1 MPTTKLSQNLKAH
14 CANDL
19 KECGKNGVVATFLH
33 GMDGRQST
41 RDSLYTEKMGFSFWK
56 SHIGKWVKGKGNEMK
71 DSPVLFY
78 YKPIYLYKSFKS

>member
-19 KECGKNGVVATFLH
+19 KECGKNGVVVATFLH

-41 RDSLYTEKMGFSFWK
+41 SDSLYVYRKDGFQFLEISNREMG
-56 SHIGKWVKGKGNEMK
+56 
-71 DSPVLFY
+71 LR
-78 YKPIYLYKSFKS
+78 

>member
-41 RDSLYTEKMGFSFWK
+41 SDSLYTENMGFSFWK
-56 SHIGKWVKGKGNEMK
+56 WV
-71 DSPVLFY
+71 
-78 YKPIYLYKSFKS
+78 